1 MQFTAS
7 SLNLSAFDLDP
18 FRDADPEHIMEY
30 CESVETEVTNLY
42 QELTEGTNKQ
52 NVFQKLWSYAM
63 KLLKLIQ
70 RGLNKVISFIKR
82 IFGKKKITKTADQ
95 IAEESGLTAT
105 STVSSS
111 SAFSSKS
118 ALNEPISGSKS
129 VSSEPIKVVKVSL
142 PKNPESTMDIPDT
155 ISIMYKK
162 IALDIKQDVSDS
174 DNEISFNLRILS
186 EGRYRTDLA
195 TVRGHES
202 TAGSV
207 SEASVIYMISLAKD
221 HEYMQQVVNISK
233 AIMNKDFD
241 DPSMRLFIDK
251 KWNKYIKM
259 DLEQSLTHREIIEI
273 QARMNE
279 ITNNLSKINIAE
291 YNINLNDHFIDTFNR
306 FVGWISNIQYSINTL
321 TALMG
326 SVLQID
332 AKYIGSVKNQDQLA
346 KFVEMMIKNGIPPKY
361 VAYNCF
367 LSADKSISG
376 NDPKQ
381 SEWNPIWGQSRMVL
395 FPSNDPNHV
404 VKVAISGEGIRSNRF
419 ESQLFDRFKKIGPE
433 ATKVLASVDK
443 ITPDGCISTVER
455 APKDKNMSSNTK
467 NQLINNAS
475 QIISNHNI
483 KLGIHDIHAGNVGKR
498 VSDGS
503 YCLIDYGELHLVS

>member
-1 MQFTAS
+1 MVHYMQFTAS

-18 FRDADPEHIMEY
+18 FRNADPEHIMEY

-63 KLLKLIQ
+63 KLLNLIKRGFDKL
-70 RGLNKVISFIKR
+70 ISFIKR

-95 IAEESGLTAT
+95 IAEESGLTST
-105 STVSSS
+105 SDVSSS
-111 SAFSSKS
+111 SAFS
-118 ALNEPISGSKS
+118 SKS

-291 YNINLNDHFIDTFNR
+291 YNINLNDNFIDTFNR

-419 ESQLFDRFKKIGPE
+419 ESQLFDRFKK
-433 ATKVLASVDK
+433 
-443 ITPDGCISTVER
+443 CISTVER
-455 APKDKNMSSNTK
+455 APKDKNMNSNTK

-475 QIISNHNI
+475 QIISKHNI